1 MRGFCARLHTHL
13 ARHRLL
19 TAFAALALW
28 GGAALLALHMRV
40 NNSSATFFPDEV
52 PEMARMA
59 AAMDMAPFSRLLFV
73 DISDTG
79 TKRDRGECLAA
90 TADAVM
96 AELPENLAVRA
107 GRPVPPDPERLLALL
122 PSLLDAQALQT
133 LRGAAEPRTVD
144 DALLNARR
152 TLAGLWG
159 AAAASWLRADPLHL
173 KTLIFSRL
181 PAPPSR
187 ALPDPALGYPLSR
200 DGRHLLLVLR
210 PRHSIHDVE
219 HAVTLMDALR
229 AALDRHLKPGMRAL
243 IVGGHR
249 HTAANTNTI
258 RADVQRIVLL
268 SMLGFVATYLLLV
281 RSLGAIWLLLTPLAA
296 VSVASGGMALLWP
309 VVSGLALGFGA
320 SVLGIAEDYA
330 VHMHFALRNGEG
342 TENVLDMLSVPLFQ
356 ALLINASGFAVLLF
370 SGIPAVRQLA
380 AFALLTL
387 AAGFLLAVTVLPLCP
402 WFDRPLLRR
411 SPSTPPLSP
420 GEPAPRRV
428 LSAAVVLFALCAG
441 LFHLT
446 QVDVSPRGLGADMAA
461 MQADAEQLRTVWGD
475 GEGENGRMLVMQGR
489 SLAEVLARTREAV
502 ALLRQRDPGN
512 RLDTLTDLLPAPETA
527 QANRERWAEFASGP
541 GRVLPR
547 ELAEAGGRYGFTPDA
562 FAPFLRLLH
571 EPPVP
576 LTPETLRS
584 AGLGDLVDTFLRQ
597 DEKDTQM
604 LVLGRKPFD
613 LSALPPELREH
624 LTELSPERLESTLLG
639 LLNREKLLLPT
650 VWIVCCLLIYLCFRN
665 IWQTLLAALP
675 PLCSLACILGWMVLT
690 GTSLNLAAL
699 AALPLVMGLATDH
712 GVMVTHDLA
721 HGKELGIH
729 RAVLVSSLTA
739 LTGMGLLALAEHPA
753 LKAMG
758 QVIFLGLLV
767 EVPAALWLLPRL
779 CRMLVLRKKH
789 DEAVQSPGTGRL

>member
-1 MRGFCARLHTHL
+1 MRGLCARLHAHL

-19 TAFAALALW
+19 TAFVALALW
-28 GGAALLALHMRV
+28 GGAALSALHMRV
-40 NNSSATFFPDEV
+40 NNSSAAFFPDEA
-52 PEMARMA
+52 PEMTRMA

-73 DISDTG
+73 DISSTG
-79 TKRDRGECLAA
+79 LEGDRGERLAA
-90 TADAVM
+90 AADAVT
-96 AELPENLAVRA
+96 AELPEDLAVRA

-122 PSLLDAQALQT
+122 PSLLDEQALQT
-133 LRGAAEPRTVD
+133 LYAAAEPRAVD
-144 DALLNARR
+144 DALLNARQ

-159 AAAASWLRADPLHL
+159 AAAASWLRADPLNL
-173 KTLIFSRL
+173 KTLVLLRL

-210 PRHSIHDVE
+210 PGHSIHDVE
-219 HAVTLMDALR
+219 HAVALMDALY
-229 AALDRHLKPGMRAL
+229 AALARHLEPGMRAL

-249 HTAANTNTI
+249 HTAANTKTI

-268 SMLGFVATYLLLV
+268 SMLGFAATYLLLV

-330 VHMHFALRNGEG
+330 VHMHFALRSGED
-342 TENVLDMLSVPLFQ
+342 TENVLDIISLPLFQ
-356 ALLINASGFAVLLF
+356 ALLINSSGFAVLLF

-402 WFDRPLLRR
+402 WFDRPRLRR
-411 SPSTPPLSP
+411 RPSSSPLLP

-428 LSAAVVLFALCAG
+428 LSVAAVLFALCAA
-441 LFHLT
+441 LFYSAR
-446 QVDVSPRGLGADMAA
+446 VDVSPRSLGADMAT
-461 MQADAEQLRTVWGD
+461 MQADAQQLRTIWGG
-475 GEGENGRMLVMQGR
+475 GEDVEGRMLVVQGR
-489 SLAEVLARTREAV
+489 DRTEVLERTRASV
-502 ALLRQRDPGN
+502 ALLRQQNPGN

-527 QANRERWAEFASGP
+527 QANRERWVAFAAGP
-541 GRVLPR
+541 GR
-547 ELAEAGGRYGFTPDA
+547 ELSRRVVEAGGRHGFTPDA
-562 FAPFLRLLH
+562 FAPFLHLLH
-571 EPPVP
+571 EPPTL
-576 LTPETLRS
+576 LTPETLRA

-597 DEKDTQM
+597 DGEKAQM
-604 LVLGRKPFD
+604 LILGRKPFD
-613 LSALPPELREH
+613 LAALPPELREH
-624 LTELSPERLESTLLG
+624 LTELSPERLESTLSG
-639 LLNREKLLLPT
+639 LLDREKLLLPT

-675 PLCSLACILGWMVLT
+675 PLCSLACVLGWMVLT

-712 GVMVTHDLA
+712 GVMVVHDLA

-739 LTGMGLLALAEHPA
+739 LTGMGLLALAGHPA

-767 EVPAALWLLPRL
+767 EMPAALWLLPRL
-779 CRMLVLRKKH
+779 CRPRV
-789 DEAVQSPGTGRL
+789 SGGRPC